1 LKRFE
6 GLFVARQKAGGLRI
20 ISIKERGLAIMKTQ
34 AQAQD
39 ENTRDRADVR
49 INDAHTAAAAAQG
62 AIGAGGMKERTKR
75 LTTIA
80 MLSAVA
86 YIATFLSHMI
96 PITVMGF
103 LRYDPADVV
112 IVIGGFL
119 FGPLTALFMSVVVA
133 LIEALTISSTGPI
146 GLIMNVI
153 STFSFACVAAF
164 VYKKEQTMIGAVMA
178 LASGI
183 IAMTAVMLL
192 WNYIIT
198 PLYMVNVSRAD
209 IMVMLVPIFLPF
221 NLLKGALNAAIT
233 LLLYKPLVNTLRRAH
248 LVSATRGART
258 ENLSDASSRDERRAR
273 SRGLMILA
281 AIILITC
288 TMTLLAWSNII

>member
-1 LKRFE
+1 
-6 GLFVARQKAGGLRI
+6 
-20 ISIKERGLAIMKTQ
+20 MKTQ
-34 AQAQD
+34 AQHKD
-39 ENTRDRADVR
+39 MGGRADVR
-49 INDAHTAAAAAQG
+49 INDAHTAAAEARG

-119 FGPLTALFMSVVVA
+119 FGPLTALFMSVVVS

-164 VYKKEQTMIGAVMA
+164 VYKKKQTMAGAVMG
-178 LASGI
+178 LASGV

-198 PLYMVNVSRAD
+198 PLYMASVSRAD
-209 IMVMLVPIFLPF
+209 IMAMLVPIFLPF

-233 LLLYKPLVNTLRRAH
+233 LLLYKPLANTLRRAR
-248 LVSATRGART
+248 LISATRDAGT
-258 ENLSDASSRDERRAR
+258 ENLSGALSRDERRTR
-273 SRGLMILA
+273 SKGLMILA
-281 AIILITC
+281 AIVFITC
-288 TMTLLAWSNII
+288 AMTLLAWANII